1 MAYDDKY
8 EAKPNT
14 GSLFKNT
21 YKKAEN
27 QPDLRG
33 ELVLDKVFLEDLIHR
48 SKESTIKVSISAWS
62 KESEKVGKYLSIS
75 IGQPYVKKTESNP
88 WE

>member
-1 MAYDDKY
+1 MADY
-8 EAKPNT
+8 EPKPNT

-27 QPDLRG
+27 QPDLKG
-33 ELVLDKVFLEDLIHR
+33 DLILDKVFLEDLMNN
-48 SKESTIKVSISAWS
+48 SKTSTIKVSISAWS
-62 KESEKVGKYLSIS
+62 KESEKVGKYLSLS
-75 IGQPYVKKTESNP
+75 IGQPYVKKTESSNP

>member
-1 MAYDDKY
+1 MAYDEAY
-8 EAKPNT
+8 VAKPNT
-14 GSLFKNT
+14 GSLFKNSF
-21 YKKAEN
+21 KKTET

-33 ELVLDKVFLEDLIHR
+33 EIVLDKTFLLDLIDK
-48 SKESTIKVSISAWS
+48 SKDPTIKVSISAWS
-62 KESEKVGKYLSIS
+62 KESEKVGKYLSLS

>member
-1 MAYDDKY
+1 MADY
-8 EAKPNT
+8 EPKPNT

-27 QPDLRG
+27 QPDLKG
-33 ELVLDKVFLEDLIHR
+33 DLILDKVFLEDLMNN
-48 SKESTIKVSISAWS
+48 SKTSTIKVSISAWS

-75 IGQPYVKKTESNP
+75 IGQPYVKKTESSNP
-88 WE
+88 WD

>member
-1 MAYDDKY
+1 MANF

-14 GSLFKNT
+14 GSLFKNK
-21 YKKAEN
+21 YKKTE
-27 QPDLRG
+27 QHPDLTG
-33 ELVLDKVFLEDLIHR
+33 ELVLDKLFLEDLIHK
-48 SKESTIKVSISAWS
+48 SGDSTIKVSISAWS
-62 KESEKVGKYLSIS
+62 KESEKVGKYFSLS

>member
-1 MAYDDKY
+1 MAYDEKY

>member
-1 MAYDDKY
+1 MANY
-8 EAKPNT
+8 EPKPNT

-21 YKKAEN
+21 FKKAEN
-27 QPDLRG
+27 QPDLKG

>member
-1 MAYDDKY
+1 MADY
-8 EAKPNT
+8 EPKPNT

-21 YKKAEN
+21 YKKADN
-27 QPDLRG
+27 QPDLKG
-33 ELVLDKVFLEDLIHR
+33 DLILDKVFLEDLMNN
-48 SKESTIKVSISAWS
+48 SKTSTIKVSISAWS

-88 WE
+88 WD